1 MELIKKLHEM
11 RHRTGPSMT
20 KGLEDSVISSFAAH
34 DKDLSQGIDTAY
46 TYFQAIEKEFGEKLK
61 LPEAELITFLQNDFV
76 NFYEA
81 NSVNPYVAIHAQGP
95 WVFTA
100 HGAVLHD
107 SGGYGMLGFGHAPKA
122 VIDVMSGKQVMAN
135 IMTANFSQKRITEK
149 LKKEI
154 GHTRKSRDG
163 LFTKFLCLNS
173 GSESVTVAAR
183 IADLNAKKLTDPGA
197 RYHGRKIMMLS
208 LKGSFHGRT
217 ERPAMASDSSAK
229 SYQKLA
235 SFRNSHLTTVEI
247 NNIES
252 LRKVFKDADEN
263 KIFFEMMLMEPVMGE
278 GNPGVGVTREFYD
291 EARKLSREHGAL
303 LMMDSIQAGLRTQG
317 VLSIVDYPGFETA
330 EAPDMETYSKAVNAG
345 QYPLSILALDDKAA
359 ALYETGLYGNTM
371 TTNPRALDVAC
382 AVLDLVTPEL
392 RKNIRERGVE
402 FVKKFQD
409 LKKEFPD
416 AITDATG
423 TGLLCALHLKPEGYK
438 VVGVEGVETW
448 LRHNGIGV
456 IHGGKNAL
464 RFTPHFRIT
473 STEIDLVME
482 KIRQALKRGPVY
494 TK

>member
-1 MELIKKLHEM
+1 MELLKKLNEI
-11 RHRTGPSMT
+11 RRQVGPAIT
-20 KGLEDSVISSFAAH
+20 KGLDDASIQAFAAH
-34 DKDLSQGIDTAY
+34 DKDLAVGIDVAY
-46 TYFQAIEKEFGEKLK
+46 AEFQRLQQEFGDKLK
-61 LPEAELITFLQNDFV
+61 LPEAELITFIQSDFV

-81 NSVNPYVAIHAQGP
+81 NSVNPYIAIHAQGP
-95 WVFTA
+95 WIFTL

-107 SGGYGMLGFGHAPKA
+107 SGGYGMLGFGHAPQH
-122 VIDVMSGKQVMAN
+122 VINAMSRPHVMAN
-135 IMTANFSQKRITEK
+135 IMTANFSQKKITEK
-149 LKKEI
+149 LKVEI
-154 GHTRKSRDG
+154 GHSRPNRNG
-163 LFTKFLCLNS
+163 LYNKFLCLNS

-183 IADLNAKKLTDPGA
+183 IADLNAKKMTDPGA
-197 RYHGRKIMMLS
+197 RYHGYRIMLLS

-229 SYQKLA
+229 NYQKLA
-235 SFRNSHLTTVEI
+235 SFRQTNLQTVEV
-247 NNIES
+247 NNIEA
-252 LRKVFKDADEN
+252 LRKVFKDAEEN

-278 GNPGVGVTREFYD
+278 GNPGVAVTREFYD
-291 EARKLSREHGAL
+291 EARKLTRAAGTL
-303 LMMDSIQAGLRTQG
+303 LMMDSIQAGIRTQG
-317 VLSIVDYPGFETA
+317 TLSIVDFPGFETA
-330 EAPDMETYSKAVNAG
+330 DCPDMETYSKAVNAG

-382 AVLDLVTPEL
+382 AVLDSITPEL
-392 RKNIRERGVE
+392 RKNIRERGQE
-402 FVKKFQD
+402 FLTKFKA
-409 LKKEFPD
+409 LKSEFPD
-416 AITDATG
+416 AVEDATG

-473 STEIDLVME
+473 SKEVDLVIAKVRE
-482 KIRQALKRGPVY
+482 ALKRGPVY